1 MTSTFNSL
9 EATLKASPHTWVIT
23 GVAGFI
29 GSHLLETLLRL
40 NQNVRGIDNFITGR
54 KENLS
59 LVQASVGAEAWS
71 RFSFVEGDILDAE
84 KMKTLCKGCDF
95 VLHQAALGSVPRSI
109 AAPMDTNRANV
120 DGFLSTILAA
130 RDSKAKR
137 FVYASS
143 SSVYG
148 SDVSMPKRE
157 EVIGE
162 QLSPYAV
169 SKYANE
175 LYARTFSRAY
185 GIETVGLRYFNVFGA
200 RQDPQGMYAAVIPR
214 WISALVS
221 GQSCTIFGDGETSR
235 DFCYIDNVVQANL
248 LSAFQPLSE
257 PANVLNIACGS
268 KTSLKDLYN
277 LIADALLKRG
287 AISKRPAPQFADF
300 RAGDIRHSNADISKA
315 KKIIAYEP
323 PYDLPKGIER
333 TVDWYVEY
341 LKKPRSA

>member
-1 MTSTFNSL
+1 MTSQFSTL
-9 EATLKASPHTWVIT
+9 ETALRAKPRTWVIT

-29 GSHLLETLLRL
+29 GSHLLENLLRL
-40 NQNVRGIDNFITGR
+40 NQNVFGIDNFVTGK
-54 KENLS
+54 KENLK
-59 LVQASVGAEAWS
+59 LVQDTVGKEAWS
-71 RFSFVEGDILDAE
+71 RFAFTEGDILDAD
-84 KMKTLCKGCDF
+84 KMQAVCKNCDY

-120 DGFLSTILAA
+120 DGFLNVMLAA

-148 SDVSMPKRE
+148 SDPSMPKRE

-185 GIETVGLRYFNVFGA
+185 EMETVGLRYFNVFGA

-214 WISALVS
+214 WISALVA
-221 GQSCTIFGDGETSR
+221 GESCTIFGDGETSR

-248 LSAFQPLSE
+248 LAAAQPLSE
-257 PANVLNIACGS
+257 RAQVLNIAVGG
-268 KTSLKDLYN
+268 KTSLKVLYDLIGDS
-277 LIADALLKRG
+277 LVKMG
-287 AISKRPAPQFADF
+287 AIKSKPAPTFAEF

-315 KKIIAYEP
+315 RKILGYAPEVTIT
-323 PYDLPKGIER
+323 DGIER
-333 TVDWYVEY
+333 TVRWYVDY
-341 LKKPRSA
+341 LKTR